1 MNKKLLLALLLTLTI
16 KAFSQDSKFS
26 IEANYPLPIDDNF
39 IGKNYTG
46 IIDIGVKYRFFDLN
60 IINIGASFNGGVLL
74 NNSNQNNGL
83 QDFKV
88 TSYSIQPKVFVELDM
103 ESIPKFHPFVGLGYT
118 LMIFDPSG
126 TNNGFDVSGESDTQ
140 SGINANLGIAY
151 DITEK
156 LFAQIQ
162 YDFVKLGVENEVP
175 DIKFNRNVN
184 ILKIGLGFRL

>member
-1 MNKKLLLALLLTLTI
+1 MNKKLLLALLLILTI
-16 KAFSQDSKFS
+16 KSFSQDSKFS
-26 IEANYPLPIDDNF
+26 IEASYPLPIDDNF
-39 IGKNYTG
+39 IGKNYSG
-46 IIDIGVKYRFFDLN
+46 IIDIGAKYRFLDLN
-60 IINIGASFNGGVLL
+60 IINLGASFNGGVLL
-74 NNSNQNNGL
+74 NNSNKNNGL

-88 TSYSIQPKVFVELDM
+88 TSYSIQPKIFVELDM
-103 ESIPKFHPFVGLGYT
+103 ESITKFHPFVGLGYT

-126 TNNGFDVSGESDTQ
+126 TNNGLDVSGESDTQ
-140 SGINANLGIAY
+140 SGINANFGIAY